1 MYWWTDKMYG
11 LKEEFTTSRFRVN
24 CRFSTYLV
32 SISSGGEQQQHGAT
46 TQQHNNKVPS
56 RPLRCGCDSLTVY
69 TEHCYTALLSWR
81 LLHHAEQQLS
91 VAPVI
96 SHTVAPTVSQWQQQP
111 VQGAQQRGWPARW
124 CSQGRRAAP
133 PSAPTPSRRTCA
145 ASARTRSSHTQGQQT
160 TRYNQPDY
168 YAFFAGIGIQNPV
181 FKTDQSLLLR
191 PFRCAGRHECD

>member
-1 MYWWTDKMYG
+1 MFVCMVRYYNMYWWTDKMYG
-11 LKEEFTTSRFRVN
+11 LKEKFTTSSELSV
-24 CRFSTYLV
+24 LV

-56 RPLRCGCDSLTVY
+56 RPPRCGRDSLTVY
-69 TEHCYTALLSWR
+69 TEHCYTALSRR

-96 SHTVAPTVSQWQQQP
+96 SHTVASTVSQWQQQP

-145 ASARTRSSHTQGQQT
+145 ASARTRSSHTQGRQT
-160 TRYNQPDY
+160 TR
-168 YAFFAGIGIQNPV
+168 
-181 FKTDQSLLLR
+181 
-191 PFRCAGRHECD
+191 